1 MRDREYYLDNL
12 RNNEKKLILE
22 LEELIFIESMSFY
35 RDKGIHWLSAP
46 VTTGTISSPMGLG
59 SDSLPVEI
67 YLDGRKTYLADSM
80 QFLLEYGCRLF
91 KNGCWYIMPTFRGE
105 DVDKRHLKQFFH
117 SEAEVPGNL
126 DDTMNLVNE
135 YIKHLLRKIQVVIG
149 DQKHLN
155 QVIEHDIP
163 RVTFDEAEKILGR
176 ENIEHRKTWRNL
188 TRDNEQKL
196 IEYFGGPVWVMHYD
210 EDAVPFYQRSIN
222 GKAQN
227 ADLLM
232 GIGETVGCGERWS
245 SGVELEKALSHY
257 GHKKT
262 EYEWYVKLKNYQPLQ
277 TSGFGMGI
285 ERFLLFVLK
294 KNDIRDIQVF
304 RRFND
309 GGDIV

>member
-35 RDKGIHWLSAP
+35 RDKDIHWLSAP

-135 YIKHLLRKIQVVIG
+135 YIKHFIAK
-149 DQKHLN
+149 N
-155 QVIEHDIP
+155 
-163 RVTFDEAEKILGR
+163 
-176 ENIEHRKTWRNL
+176 
-188 TRDNEQKL
+188 
-196 IEYFGGPVWVMHYD
+196 
-210 EDAVPFYQRSIN
+210 
-222 GKAQN
+222 
-227 ADLLM
+227 
-232 GIGETVGCGERWS
+232 S
-245 SGVELEKALSHY
+245 SSN
-257 GHKKT
+257 
-262 EYEWYVKLKNYQPLQ
+262 W
-277 TSGFGMGI
+277 
-285 ERFLLFVLK
+285 
-294 KNDIRDIQVF
+294 
-304 RRFND
+304 
-309 GGDIV
+309 

>member
-117 SEAEVPGNL
+117 SESEVPGNL

-188 TRDNEQKL
+188 TRDNE
-196 IEYFGGPVWVMHYD
+196 
-210 EDAVPFYQRSIN
+210 
-222 GKAQN
+222 
-227 ADLLM
+227 
-232 GIGETVGCGERWS
+232 
-245 SGVELEKALSHY
+245 
-257 GHKKT
+257 
-262 EYEWYVKLKNYQPLQ
+262 
-277 TSGFGMGI
+277 
-285 ERFLLFVLK
+285 
-294 KNDIRDIQVF
+294 
-304 RRFND
+304 
-309 GGDIV
+309 